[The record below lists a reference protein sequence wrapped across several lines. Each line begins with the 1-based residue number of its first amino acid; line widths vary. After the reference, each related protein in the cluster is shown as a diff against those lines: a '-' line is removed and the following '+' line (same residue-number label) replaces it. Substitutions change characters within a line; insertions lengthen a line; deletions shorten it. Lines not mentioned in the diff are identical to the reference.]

1 MKILKNAL
9 SDISELTGSVFIDLY
24 LGKVMINGK
33 ISGGSPNYDLFD
45 YAGAVIVIKVD
56 MESGE
61 FTWFTKNG
69 TQVGSLVFSDLT
81 NGQDWYFTSIL
92 GKGKVEI

>member
-1 MKILKNAL
+1 M
-9 SDISELTGSVFIDLY
+9 SELTGSVFIDLY
-24 LGKVMINGK
+24 LGQVMINGR
-33 ISGGSPNYDLFD
+33 ISGSPNYDLFS
-45 YAGAVIVIKVD
+45 YAGAVLVIKVD

-61 FTWFTKNG
+61 FTWLTKNG